1 VKVSFYATIRAMV
14 GTKTLEIELPEGSD
28 IRELLDRLVER
39 CPPLGD
45 KLFDPSGKLS
55 RSVQVFVDGRSALYL
70 PDGLDTK
77 LRADQSVDIFPAIA
91 GG

>member
-1 VKVSFYATIRAMV
+1 MKVSFYATIRAIV
-14 GTKTLEIELPEGSD
+14 GTKTLEIELPEGAN
-28 IRELLDRLVER
+28 IQELLDRLVER
-39 CPPLGD
+39 CPPLGE
-45 KLFDPSGKLS
+45 KLFDPGGKLS
-55 RSVQVFVDGRSALYL
+55 RSIQVFVDGRSALYL